1 MFGKHS
7 HRGIVFAALCTAWLG
22 AAGVAPA
29 AAQSSAS
36 STVGLVRTGTGSF
49 SLDVDGA
56 DLRTVLRGI
65 AEFSG
70 RNIVLGQNARGTV
83 RIQLKNVAWQ
93 DALKAVLRANGLDYV
108 EDGAVIRVD
117 EASKLN
123 AEKVERETANAR
135 TLELVPLETRIIKL
149 NYANAAELTGPLSG
163 ALSKRGSAQVEKRT
177 NSLILT
183 DLPANLDAVSQMA
196 AQLDSQTPQIE
207 ITAKLVDVDATAI
220 QSMGIVWN
228 HGVVKSQF
236 FVDGQGKPIALN
248 PTIST
253 TGHEVL
259 GSGVNTGIP
268 SPAGRLTVGLF
279 EHFGDL
285 EGQLQA
291 LASQNKANIISNPRI
306 TTVDNREAKILVGQ
320 KIPLIVQ
327 DVAGNPVSQ
336 LQTIGIQLKVTPHLT
351 SEKKII
357 MDLHPEVSDLASG
370 ATVQGGLIINTSEA
384 DTRVMVDDG
393 QTAVIGGLIRTNE
406 TTVHLGVPILKDIPL
421 IGLLFGS
428 KSTSKQNRE
437 LIIFVTPKLMSEAS
451 ADNTTTPAPPTPPTT
466 KN

>member
-1 MFGKHS
+1 MFGKHAGL
-7 HRGIVFAALCTAWLG
+7 GIFLVALG
-22 AAGVAPA
+22 AAAIVAPT
-29 AAQSSAS
+29 AAQSSAT
-36 STVGLVRTGTGSF
+36 STVGLIRTSTGSF

-56 DLRTVLRGI
+56 DLRTVLRAI

-135 TLELVPLETRIIKL
+135 TLELVPLETRIVKL
-149 NYANAAELTGPLSG
+149 NYANALELTQPLT
-163 ALSKRGSAQVEKRT
+163 ATLSKRGSIQVEKRT

-183 DLPANLDAVSQMA
+183 DLPTNLDAIAQMA

-220 QSMGIVWN
+220 QSIGILWN
-228 HGVVKSQF
+228 HGVVQSQF
-236 FVDGQGKPIALN
+236 IKDASGKAIPLN
-248 PTIST
+248 PAVSSS
-253 TGHEVL
+253 GRQLL
-259 GSGVNTGIP
+259 GSGVNAGVA
-268 SPAGRLTVGLF
+268 SPAGRVTVGLF
-279 EHFGDL
+279 EKFGDL
-285 EGQLQA
+285 EAQLQV
-291 LASQNKANIISNPRI
+291 LASVNKANIISNPRI
-306 TTVDNREAKILVGQ
+306 TTVDNREAKIIVGQ

-351 SEKKII
+351 TEKKII

-406 TTVHLGVPILKDIPL
+406 TSVHVGVPFLKDIPVL
-421 IGLLFGS
+421 GLLFGS
-428 KSTSKQNRE
+428 RSTSKQNRE
-437 LIIFVTPKLMSEAS
+437 LIIFVTPKLVTEVA
-451 ADNTTTPAPPTPPTT
+451 ADTTTP

>member
-1 MFGKHS
+1 MFVKKA
-7 HRGIVFAALCTAWLG
+7 GIGILLAALLSAVF
-22 AAGVAPA
+22 VAPG

-36 STVGLVRTGTGSF
+36 STVGLVRTSTGSF

-56 DLRTVLRGI
+56 DLRTVLRAI

-70 RNIVLGQNARGTV
+70 RNIVLGQNARGVV
-83 RIQLKNVAWQ
+83 RIQIKNVAWQ

-135 TLELVPLETRIIKL
+135 TLELVPLETRIVKL
-149 NYANAAELTGPLSG
+149 NYANATELTTPL
-163 ALSKRGSAQVEKRT
+163 AATLSKRGSVQVERRT
-177 NSLILT
+177 NSLIIT
-183 DLPANLDAVSQMA
+183 DLPSNLDAISQMA

-207 ITAKLVDVDATAI
+207 ITAKLVDVDAGWLN
-220 QSMGIVWN
+220 SVGIEWS
-228 HGVVKSQF
+228 HGLDKSQSIANPAGVIPPYDLRPGSRGTATDGATVGSR
-236 FVDGQGKPIALN
+236 VDA
-248 PTIST
+248 
-253 TGHEVL
+253 
-259 GSGVNTGIP
+259 GVAG
-268 SPAGRLTVGLF
+268 PAGRVTVGIF
-279 EHFGDL
+279 KNFGDIEATL
-285 EGQLQA
+285 SA
-291 LASQNKANIISNPRI
+291 LASSNKANIISNPRI

-370 ATVQGGLIINTSEA
+370 STVQGGLIINTSEA

-406 TTVHLGVPILKDIPL
+406 TTVSRGVPYLKDIPL
-421 IGLLFGS
+421 VGMLFSS
-428 KSTSKQNRE
+428 KTMTKSNRE
-437 LIIFVTPKLMSEAS
+437 LIIFVTPKLVNDLA
-451 ADNTTTPAPPTPPTT
+451 ADTTPGSTQQ
-466 KN
+466 K

>member
-1 MFGKHS
+1 MLTKNA
-7 HRGIVFAALCTAWLG
+7 GIGILGAVLLAAALA
-22 AAGVAPA
+22 APA
-29 AAQSSAS
+29 AAQNSA
-36 STVGLVRTGTGSF
+36 THDVGLVRTATGSF

-56 DLRTVLRGI
+56 DLRTVLRAI

-70 RNIVLGQNARGTV
+70 RNIVLGSNARGTV

-108 EDGAVIRVD
+108 EDGTVIRVD

-135 TLELVPLETRIIKL
+135 TLELVPLETRIVKL
-149 NYANAAELTGPLSG
+149 NYANASELTAPLASS
-163 ALSKRGSAQVEKRT
+163 LSKRGSVQVEKRT
-177 NSLILT
+177 NSLIIT
-183 DLPANLDAVSQMA
+183 DLPTNLDAVSQMA
-196 AQLDSQTPQIE
+196 LQLDSQTPQIE

-220 QSMGIVWN
+220 QSIGVVWN
-228 HGVVKSQF
+228 HGFQNSQF
-236 FVDGQGKPIALN
+236 VKDNSNIPVYLKPA
-248 PTIST
+248 TST
-253 TGHEVL
+253 TGNEQL
-259 GSGVNTGIP
+259 GSGVNTGVAN
-268 SPAGRLTVGLF
+268 PAGRITVGLF
-279 EHFGDL
+279 QKWGDL
-285 EGQLQA
+285 EAQLQV
-291 LASQNKANIISNPRI
+291 LASMNKANIISNPRI
-306 TTVDNREAKILVGQ
+306 TTVDNREAKIVVGQ

-336 LQTIGIQLKVTPHLT
+336 LTTVGIQLKVTPHLT

-406 TTVHLGVPILKDIPL
+406 TMVHAGVPILKDIPL
-421 IGLLFGS
+421 VGLLFSS

-437 LIIFVTPKLMSEAS
+437 LIIFVTPKLVSDVA
-451 ADNTTTPAPPTPPTT
+451 ANDAAPKPEE
-466 KN
+466 KK

>member
-1 MFGKHS
+1 MLAKNA
-7 HRGIVFAALCTAWLG
+7 GIGILGAVLLAAALA
-22 AAGVAPA
+22 APA
-29 AAQSSAS
+29 AAQNTAS
-36 STVGLVRTGTGSF
+36 RDVGLVRTATGSF

-56 DLRTVLRGI
+56 DLRTVLRAI

-70 RNIVLGQNARGTV
+70 RNIVLGSNARGVV

-135 TLELVPLETRIIKL
+135 TLELVPLETRIVKL
-149 NYANAAELTGPLSG
+149 NYANAAELTAPLGSS
-163 ALSKRGSAQVEKRT
+163 LSKRGSVQVEKRT
-177 NSLILT
+177 NSLIIT
-183 DLPANLDAVSQMA
+183 DLPSNLDAVSQMA
-196 AQLDSQTPQIE
+196 LQLDSQTPQIE
-207 ITAKLVDVDATAI
+207 ITAKLVDVDASAI
-220 QSMGIVWN
+220 QSIGVVWN
-228 HGVVKSQF
+228 HGIVKSQF
-236 FVDGQGKPIALN
+236 FVDGTGKPIPLAPAVSPSGN
-248 PTIST
+248 
-253 TGHEVL
+253 EVL
-259 GSGVNTGIP
+259 GGGVNTPVGA
-268 SPAGRLTVGLF
+268 PAARVTVGLF
-279 EHFGDL
+279 EKWGDL
-285 EGQLQA
+285 EAQLQL

-306 TTVDNREAKILVGQ
+306 TTVDNREAKIIVGQ

-336 LQTIGIQLKVTPHLT
+336 LQTVGIQLKVTPHLT

-406 TTVHLGVPILKDIPL
+406 TLVHFGVPILKDIPL
-421 IGLLFGS
+421 VGLLFSS

-437 LIIFVTPKLMSEAS
+437 LIIFVTPKLV
-451 ADNTTTPAPPTPPTT
+451 ADVAAADTAPKPEGE
-466 KN
+466 K

>member
-1 MFGKHS
+1 MFVKKAGS
-7 HRGIVFAALCTAWLG
+7 GILLAALLSAVLVAPG
-22 AAGVAPA
+22 AAQG
-29 AAQSSAS
+29 QSSAS
-36 STVGLVRTGTGSF
+36 SAVGLVRTNTGSF

-56 DLRTVLRGI
+56 DLRTVLRAI

-70 RNIVLGQNARGTV
+70 RNIVLGTNARGVV
-83 RIQLKNVAWQ
+83 RIQIKNVAWQ

-117 EASKLN
+117 DASKLN

-135 TLELVPLETRIIKL
+135 TMELVPLETRIVKL
-149 NYANAAELTGPLSG
+149 NYANAAELTAPLG
-163 ALSKRGSAQVEKRT
+163 ATLSKRGTVQVEKRT
-177 NSLILT
+177 NSLIIT
-183 DLPANLDAVSQMA
+183 DLPTNLDAISQMA

-207 ITAKLVDVDATAI
+207 ITAKLVDVDSGWLNSLGI
-220 QSMGIVWN
+220 QWTHGI
-228 HGVVKSQF
+228 GKSQF
-236 FVDGQGKPIALN
+236 VADGAGDPIQLRPAVNPQGNA
-248 PTIST
+248 
-253 TGHEVL
+253 VL
-259 GSGVNTGIP
+259 GSQVDAGVAG
-268 SPAGRLTVGLF
+268 PAGRINIGIF
-279 EHFGDL
+279 KNFGDL
-285 EGQLQA
+285 EASLQA
-291 LASQNKANIISNPRI
+291 LASSNKANIISNPRI

-370 ATVQGGLIINTSEA
+370 STVQGGLIINTSEA

-406 TTVHLGVPILKDIPL
+406 TTVSRGIPYLKDIPL
-421 IGLLFGS
+421 LGLLFSS
-428 KSTSKQNRE
+428 KTVTKNNRE
-437 LIIFVTPKLMSEAS
+437 LIIFVTPRLVTDLATDTTQGAMPG
-451 ADNTTTPAPPTPPTT
+451 TTPQ
-466 KN
+466 K

>member
-1 MFGKHS
+1 MLGNKAGL
-7 HRGIVFAALCTAWLG
+7 GILVAALL
-22 AAGVAPA
+22 AAAVVAPA
-29 AAQSSAS
+29 VAQSSAT
-36 STVGLVRTGTGSF
+36 STVGLTRTATGSF

-56 DLRTVLRGI
+56 DLRTVLRAI

-70 RNIVLGQNARGTV
+70 RNIVLGQNARGVV
-83 RIQLKNVAWQ
+83 RITLKNVAWQ

-135 TLELVPLETRIIKL
+135 TLELVPLETRIVKL
-149 NYANAAELTGPLSG
+149 NYANAAELTTPLG
-163 ALSKRGSAQVEKRT
+163 ATLSKRGSVQVEKRT
-177 NSLILT
+177 NSLIIT
-183 DLPANLDAVSQMA
+183 DLPSNLDAVSQMA
-196 AQLDSQTPQIE
+196 AQLDSETPQIE

-220 QSMGIVWN
+220 QSLGVQWN
-228 HGVVKSQF
+228 HGVIKSQF
-236 FVDGQGKPIALN
+236 FVDANDKARRLN
-248 PTIST
+248 PAVSPS
-253 TGHEVL
+253 GNEVM
-259 GSGVNTGIP
+259 GGGVNAP
-268 SPAGRLTVGLF
+268 VASPAARLTVGLF
-279 EHFGDL
+279 EKFGDL
-285 EGQLQA
+285 EAQLQV

-306 TTVDNREAKILVGQ
+306 TTVDNREAKIVVGQ

-336 LQTIGIQLKVTPHLT
+336 LQTVGIQLKVTPHLT

-406 TTVHLGVPILKDIPL
+406 TMVHVGVPILKDIP
-421 IGLLFGS
+421 IVNWLFSS
-428 KSTSKQNRE
+428 KTTSKQNRE
-437 LIIFVTPKLMSEAS
+437 LIIF
-451 ADNTTTPAPPTPPTT
+451 
-466 KN
+466 